1 MSHSDSR
8 PTLVM
13 GARGSIGTHVLGA
26 LREQGLPVRASTRNP
41 QPGQFPPGVEVFAA
55 DLGDP
60 ATLSTAF
67 AGVRQVF
74 LYAHRDGTGGVIAA
88 ARAAGVEKL
97 VLMSSGS
104 VIHPTSVGNPITEE
118 HRAIE
123 NAFAVASDPAV
134 VPVRPLVL
142 ATNALNWA
150 WPIKAGDTVALYK
163 PDALTAPV
171 HERDIAAVAVA
182 ALTGNTSPQVSGLLT
197 GPARLSQR
205 DQVAVI
211 AAATGKDITVTE
223 LSRQEAAGHFSRFM
237 PADEA
242 EAVLRFLDD
251 ADAGNSPAT
260 DTVRQVTGRPATGF
274 DVWAA
279 DHAADFLNAP

>member
-1 MSHSDSR
+1 
-8 PTLVM
+8 M
-13 GARGSIGTHVLGA
+13 GARGSIGTYVLNA
-26 LREQGLPVRASTRNP
+26 LREQSLPVRASARKP
-41 QPGQFPPGVEVFAA
+41 QPGQFPADVEVFAA

-60 ATLSTAF
+60 ASLHNAF

-74 LYAHRDGTGGVIAA
+74 LYAHHDGTDGVIAA
-88 ARAAGVEKL
+88 TRAAGVEKL

-104 VIHPTSVGNPITEE
+104 VIHPTSAGNTITEE
-118 HRAIE
+118 HRAVE
-123 NAFAVASDPAV
+123 NAFAAASGLTV

-150 WPIKAGDTVALYK
+150 WPIKTGNSVALYK
-163 PDALTAPV
+163 PDALTAPI

-182 ALTGNTSPQVSGLLT
+182 ALTDNSSLQVSGLLT
-197 GPARLSQR
+197 GPTRLSQR

-211 AAATGKDITVTE
+211 AAATGKDIAVTE
-223 LSRQEAAGHFSRFM
+223 LSRREASAQFSRFM

-242 EAVLRFLDD
+242 EAVLQFLDD

-260 DTVRQVTGRPATGF
+260 DTVTQVTGRPATGF
-274 DVWAA
+274 DIWAA
-279 DHAADFLNAP
+279 DHAADF

>member
-13 GARGSIGTHVLGA
+13 GARGSIGTYVLSA
-26 LREQGLPVRASTRNP
+26 LREKGLPVRASARKP
-41 QPGQFPPGVEVFAA
+41 QPGQFPADVEVFAA

-60 ATLSTAF
+60 ASLHTAF

-74 LYAHRDGTGGVIAA
+74 LYAHHDGTDGVIAA

-104 VIHPTSVGNPITEE
+104 VIHPTSAGNTITEE

-123 NAFAVASDPAV
+123 NAFAAASDLTV

-150 WPIKAGDTVALYK
+150 WPIKAGT
-163 PDALTAPV
+163 PW
-171 HERDIAAVAVA
+171 RC
-182 ALTGNTSPQVSGLLT
+182 TSP
-197 GPARLSQR
+197 
-205 DQVAVI
+205 
-211 AAATGKDITVTE
+211 
-223 LSRQEAAGHFSRFM
+223 M
-237 PADEA
+237 P
-242 EAVLRFLDD
+242 
-251 ADAGNSPAT
+251 
-260 DTVRQVTGRPATGF
+260 
-274 DVWAA
+274 
-279 DHAADFLNAP
+279 